1 MFSNDGVYII
11 YLTTFVSGICF
22 NYNLFNCVTMKKHLL
37 FLGIL
42 CLSTNVFSQ
51 YCAASGP
58 DCARATNSWITEVE
72 VDASAN
78 ASACT
83 AGYEDFT
90 NITFDVDI
98 YNAPLISI
106 SYGGF
111 IGETV
116 ACNVFV
122 DFNQNENF
130 DEPGEIFALDPSG
143 GLTGVFLGVL
153 SPSADVVEGL
163 TRMRVRLYDP
173 VFGPPTDGLSCG
185 GNPLG
190 YGQVEDYTVNIIGSI
205 ISLSPPCAT
214 TPFPSD
220 TLNDVCNQGTT
231 LSFKAPAP
239 AATPAQDPAGYNLSL
254 WTSNGAIAYLHQDTN
269 LLTATSFDIPDVLTP
284 GETYYW
290 QVKPYNDLGTN
301 EGCAVWSFIT
311 AAEPNPVP
319 VIDVDGNN
327 ARLVD
332 VCSNFDVAFNVTD
345 LNGTPYAGATID
357 WDGTDNTSYPLSD
370 TTIINPIFN
379 STNFGTTYQLALMIV
394 DEFGC
399 VGVDSVDVTVN
410 ETATT
415 GSISSIEGT
424 KICDGEFA
432 NLSLTGYSPA
442 GTIEWKKSIVSPTGS
457 LATTDDFDDNHMAG
471 PITQDIYY
479 VAIVDLNGCPDSTNV
494 FIEKEELP
502 FKPAISSESTIFCEG
517 DSVQLTVVWPDA
529 GDFEW
534 NDADMST
541 TSAIWVKD
549 AASYHVTGTA
559 SSNGCSNTST
569 DIVITEGV
577 KPNNPAIVVNSGT
590 PCIGEAL
597 NITAEISEAASME
610 RFVDYAFSET
620 YDADQDFEISDDV
633 IYQFVN
639 KSVDDCPSDTIDYI
653 IVFNETPERPA
664 VSVLNKNLHVN
675 AIATS
680 YDWYLEDGTLMGTTT
695 DTVFDPS
702 VDGVYYVVAKNDPCI
717 SLPSETA
724 VVDWVIG
731 INEYGTPGFN
741 VTIYPNPANNLVN
754 VIVENNS
761 STLILTDVSGKVIV
775 TKALTQGANTLE
787 LFVEKGIYLITVS
800 NGNSSVVEKLIV
812 E

>member
-1 MFSNDGVYII
+1 VEFMLIPIFY
-11 YLTTFVSGICF
+11 
-22 NYNLFNCVTMKKHLL
+22 CVTMKKLL
-37 FLGIL
+37 F
-42 CLSTNVFSQ
+42 T
-51 YCAASGP
+51 
-58 DCARATNSWITEVE
+58 
-72 VDASAN
+72 
-78 ASACT
+78 
-83 AGYEDFT
+83 
-90 NITFDVDI
+90 
-98 YNAPLISI
+98 
-106 SYGGF
+106 
-111 IGETV
+111 
-116 ACNVFV
+116 
-122 DFNQNENF
+122 
-130 DEPGEIFALDPSG
+130 IFALSATLCGFSQGCSTCNPAYSSAPNLAFDVGPANIAVTDDIVITGTGLILSDLNVYVEIDHSSNIDFSVTLTNVESGISAALYIGSNLGCGDTLAVEYDDEGPAYNCDADLNPSLSG
-143 GLTGVFLGVL
+143 CMVPNSPLNVFDNIAFDGTWTMTVSDQLPVIDNGVFKNWCLIPTGGGG
-153 SPSADVVEGL
+153 SAL
-163 TRMRVRLYDP
+163 AP
-173 VFGPPTDGLSCG
+173 A
-185 GNPLG
+185 
-190 YGQVEDYTVNIIGSI
+190 
-205 ISLSPPCAT
+205 CAT
-214 TPFPSD
+214 TPLPSD
-220 TLNDVCNQGTT
+220 TLKDVCNLEAT
-231 LSFKAPAP
+231 LSFTAPAP

-254 WTSNGAIAYLHQDTN
+254 WTSNGAIAYLHKDTN

-301 EGCAVWSFIT
+301 EGCAVWSFTT
-311 AAEPNPVP
+311 ATKPNPVP
-319 VIDVDGNN
+319 VIDVDGNA
-327 ARLVD
+327 ARLVE
-332 VCSNFDVAFNVTD
+332 VCSNFDFVFNVTD
-345 LNGTPYAGATID
+345 LNGTPYTGATFD

-370 TTIINPIFN
+370 TTITNPTFN
-379 STNFGTTYQLALMIV
+379 STDFGTTYQLALMIV

-479 VAIVDLNGCPDSTNV
+479 VAIVDLNGCLDSTNV

-597 NITAEISEAASME
+597 NITAEISGAASME

-639 KSVDDCPSDTIDYI
+639 KSADDCPSDTIDYI

-664 VSVLNKNLHVN
+664 VSVLNKKLHVN

-741 VTIYPNPANNLVN
+741 VTIYPNPVNNLVN
-754 VIVENNS
+754 VIVENNI